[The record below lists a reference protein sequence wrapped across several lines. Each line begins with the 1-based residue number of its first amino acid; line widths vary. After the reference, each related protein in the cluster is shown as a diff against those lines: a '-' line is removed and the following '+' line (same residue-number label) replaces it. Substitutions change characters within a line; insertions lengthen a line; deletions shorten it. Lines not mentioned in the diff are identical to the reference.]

1 MVERVVEVARL
12 TVGQRVV
19 VVVAVVTALTTVAT
33 LGTVTTVATV
43 TAFAA
48 ATLATLRTLRA
59 LAALPLLIPLR
70 FGDEHTV
77 RQFILTGLRVDLEQF
92 DVDFIALLNACRLDR
107 L

>member
-1 MVERVVEVARL
+1 M
-12 TVGQRVV
+12 VGQRVV
-19 VVVAVVTALTTVAT
+19 IVVAVVTALTTVAT

-59 LAALPLLIPLR
+59 LAALTLLITLG
-70 FGDEHTV
+70 FGNEHAV
-77 RQFILTGLRVDLEQF
+77 RQFILTGLRVDLEQ
-92 DVDFIALLNACRLDR
+92 LNGDLVTFLDASRLDG